1 MISDLFIFFLNLNNG
16 FVLKKNALFDLT
28 KGDIFDEKNL
38 LMWRRLIDAL
48 LHFDELTYMI
58 ELEAPKSMLKM
69 LLLRNVR
76 HMNNENI
83 YNNKLARQ
91 VVQSLGEYKIDLQL
105 SNSEILGILLIHYI
119 SSDAGF

>member
-1 MISDLFIFFLNLNNG
+1 M
-16 FVLKKNALFDLT
+16 
-28 KGDIFDEKNL
+28 
-38 LMWRRLIDAL
+38 DAL
-48 LHFDELTYMI
+48 LHFHELTYMI
-58 ELEAPKSMLKM
+58 ELEEPKSILKM

-83 YNNKLARQ
+83 YDNKLARQ
-91 VVQSLGEYKIDLQL
+91 VVRSLGEYKIDLQL

>member
-1 MISDLFIFFLNLNNG
+1 M
-16 FVLKKNALFDLT
+16 
-28 KGDIFDEKNL
+28 
-38 LMWRRLIDAL
+38 DAL

-83 YNNKLARQ
+83 YDNKLVRQ